1 MPPKHDAWLK
11 LAQAVGNVESDLGK
25 AMQTACGLGLS
36 EYRALE
42 ALFISPD
49 GELRMQD
56 LAAHLCLNQ
65 SSVSRLVERLERT
78 GLTVRDLCPDD
89 KRGVYTVLTDNGRA
103 RIESARQVYEHALGA
118 AIKQH
123 GCETALAAQFSPS
136 GPR

>member
-1 MPPKHDAWLK
+1 MSSKHDAWLK
-11 LAQAVGNVESDLGK
+11 LAQAVGNVEVDLGK
-25 AMQTACGLGLS
+25 TMQTACGLGLS

-42 ALFISPD
+42 ALSRSPT

-56 LAAHLCLNQ
+56 LASHLCLNQ

-89 KRGVYTVLTDNGRA
+89 KRGVYTVLTDNGRT
-103 RIESARQVYEHALGA
+103 RIDSARTFYEIALAA

-123 GCETALAAQFSPS
+123 GCEEALAAQFTPS
-136 GPR
+136 AQA